1 MSNALAIAA
10 VTAVLRGL
18 LDNAVIDNSVSNAV
32 GDRVKVTSLPPD
44 LVIQGSSNAKPQLN
58 IFLYN
63 VAQNQGWRNVGL
75 PSRDGRGDRL
85 TNPPLAL
92 DLYYLLTAYAKPD
105 FGSEIL
111 LGYAMQTLHEMPV
124 LNRDLIRRSLEPTSP
139 VDDDLLPPAA
149 GDLSASDLAE
159 QVELIKITPHQV
171 SIEEIS
177 KLWSTFQTN
186 YRQSVVYH
194 VSVVLIESKYQTK
207 SPLPVLTRGI
217 PDPATGR
224 DRGIISQPSLL
235 PPFPALEEINIPNRQ
250 PAVRMGEV
258 LTFKGHHLGGDK
270 VMVRLTHVRSSRTL
284 GLLDTS
290 DATPAGFQFQIP
302 PDPASPPVPPDS
314 SLNPDN
320 WEIGLYSIAA
330 IIQRAGK
337 PDRATN
343 ELSVALAPLI
353 KSIDP
358 PDVTDDVVTLTVKC
372 SPKVWKSQKVTLVIG
387 EREINAEPIT
397 LEKTDTL
404 TFKSANLTSG
414 KQWARL
420 RVDGVESILID
431 RSGSLP
437 AYDPTQQVI
446 IP

>member
-10 VTAVLRGL
+10 VTAVLRDL

-44 LVIQGSSNAKPQLN
+44 LIVQKGSNAKPQLN
-58 IFLYN
+58 IFLYH
-63 VAQNQGWRNVGL
+63 VTPNQGWRNASL
-75 PSRDGRGDRL
+75 PSRDDRGSRL
-85 TNPPLAL
+85 TNQPLAL
-92 DLYYLLTAYAKPD
+92 DLYYILTAYEKQD

-124 LNRDLIRRSLEPTSP
+124 LSRDVIRRSLEPTSP
-139 VDDDLLPPAA
+139 VDDDLLPAA

-159 QVELIKITPHQV
+159 QVELIKITPHQI
-171 SIEEIS
+171 SIEETS
-177 KLWSTFQTN
+177 KLWSAFQTN
-186 YRQSVVYH
+186 YRQSVAYH

-207 SPLPVLTRGI
+207 SPLPVLTRN
-217 PDPATGR
+217 
-224 DRGIISQPSLL
+224 IISQPSLL
-235 PPFPALEEINIPNRQ
+235 PPFPALEEVIMPKRH
-250 PAVRMGEV
+250 AVRMGEV
-258 LTFKGHHLGGDK
+258 LTFKGHHLGDDE
-270 VMVRLTHVRSSRTL
+270 VLVRLTHVRSSRTL

-290 DATPAGFQFQIP
+290 EAAPAGFQFQIP
-302 PDPASPPVPPDS
+302 PDPAPGPVPPDS
-314 SLNPDN
+314 PLNPDN

-330 IIQRAGK
+330 VIQRAGQ

-343 ELSVALAPLI
+343 ELSVFLAPLI

-358 PDVTDDVVTLTVKC
+358 PDVTDGVVTLTIEC
-372 SPKVWKSQKVTLVIG
+372 SPKVWKSQKVTLVIDDH
-387 EREINAEPIT
+387 EINVESIT

-404 TFKSANLTSG
+404 TFRSANLTSG
-414 KQWARL
+414 KQWVRL